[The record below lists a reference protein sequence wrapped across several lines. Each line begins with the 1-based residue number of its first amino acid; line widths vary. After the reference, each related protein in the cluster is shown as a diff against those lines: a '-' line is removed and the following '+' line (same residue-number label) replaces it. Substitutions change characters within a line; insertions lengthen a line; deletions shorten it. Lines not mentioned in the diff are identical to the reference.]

1 MSKPLTTEDRICIL
15 LTMIFDEGVD
25 EYPQNFRKLFMRLN
39 EYYDTNKVDII
50 NYFTKVIMYI
60 PSKGT
65 IYANALHNFG
75 KVDIINNIFKK
86 LAEELNKN
94 KNSFIFIRSFIFI
107 FGLIHFGVIANENL
121 IHFIQ
126 ENIAKKNTNLL
137 KIILRSIFLLFRK
150 NNEYQFLQ
158 QSINI
163 IYESDIIDKND
174 LILNV
179 LHKYANNDIDINKS
193 DNKFD
198 GFFIKDINLNNETK
212 SGDNNDV
219 NMIDSNTNNNINKI
233 SGVDNIFNE
242 LNNINYEKIFCPEL
256 ISRKFIDNKENNST
270 TFLDIY
276 YELFLMNN
284 IDAFKD
290 EPTEGTKLYLF
301 NIPGIY
307 YNIKEK
313 EENNGI
319 NPYQFFIDNFTYASL
334 DLVLYPFWKK
344 SDLCYIVKYIIFV
357 LSEKKSWFKIL
368 IEENNEQ
375 NIYINF
381 INSVLSNIN
390 LLQNLSPFQL
400 NNLIFFLYQIISN
413 ISDTK
418 IEIFSQMKQLTNYA
432 NNSSSIL
439 YFQNSF
445 YEKMTNLIKKD
456 ESNNNDIYFPEK
468 DLNPMK
474 NDAHNLPFFDEISSK
489 VNRAEPFNSFDKTLF
504 EKDEQNEALYTFV
517 YCILYQKNNSL
528 NRIYDNIELYESALR
543 EIINNNNNN
552 SEREN
557 DKMKTV
563 LKVIFDL
570 YGHLPLY
577 YIYIIDLFAFKNLLN
592 HITII
597 NFIFTEKLFQKKE
610 NGTNYGLY
618 ELINNCVDNCYSM
631 LTKFDNDF
639 QNLVKG
645 FQKVGET
652 QRTEMQL
659 KMDFYDKE
667 VDKLKKQSYIIC
679 DKILEMFIKMY
690 EMSEGLGG
698 AEYKLFIKKV
708 IKDEHALFY
717 YNYNVSDEWTQKIKN
732 LE

>member
-150 NNEYQFLQ
+150 NNEYQFLL

-233 SGVDNIFNE
+233 SGVENIFNE

-445 YEKMTNLIKKD
+445 Y
-456 ESNNNDIYFPEK
+456 
-468 DLNPMK
+468 
-474 NDAHNLPFFDEISSK
+474 
-489 VNRAEPFNSFDKTLF
+489 
-504 EKDEQNEALYTFV
+504 
-517 YCILYQKNNSL
+517 
-528 NRIYDNIELYESALR
+528 
-543 EIINNNNNN
+543 
-552 SEREN
+552 
-557 DKMKTV
+557 
-563 LKVIFDL
+563 
-570 YGHLPLY
+570 
-577 YIYIIDLFAFKNLLN
+577 
-592 HITII
+592 
-597 NFIFTEKLFQKKE
+597 
-610 NGTNYGLY
+610 
-618 ELINNCVDNCYSM
+618 
-631 LTKFDNDF
+631 
-639 QNLVKG
+639 
-645 FQKVGET
+645 
-652 QRTEMQL
+652 
-659 KMDFYDKE
+659 
-667 VDKLKKQSYIIC
+667 
-679 DKILEMFIKMY
+679 
-690 EMSEGLGG
+690 
-698 AEYKLFIKKV
+698 
-708 IKDEHALFY
+708 
-717 YNYNVSDEWTQKIKN
+717 
-732 LE
+732 

>member
-150 NNEYQFLQ
+150 NNEYQFLL

-256 ISRKFIDNKENNST
+256 ISRKFIDNKENNSN

-313 EENNGI
+313 EENNGV
-319 NPYQFFIDNFTYASL
+319 NPYQFFI
-334 DLVLYPFWKK
+334 
-344 SDLCYIVKYIIFV
+344 
-357 LSEKKSWFKIL
+357 E
-368 IEENNEQ
+368 
-375 NIYINF
+375 F
-381 INSVLSNIN
+381 IR
-390 LLQNLSPFQL
+390 LL
-400 NNLIFFLYQIISN
+400 
-413 ISDTK
+413 
-418 IEIFSQMKQLTNYA
+418 
-432 NNSSSIL
+432 
-439 YFQNSF
+439 
-445 YEKMTNLIKKD
+445 
-456 ESNNNDIYFPEK
+456 
-468 DLNPMK
+468 K
-474 NDAHNLPFFDEISSK
+474 NK
-489 VNRAEPFNSFDKTLF
+489 
-504 EKDEQNEALYTFV
+504 
-517 YCILYQKNNSL
+517 
-528 NRIYDNIELYESALR
+528 
-543 EIINNNNNN
+543 
-552 SEREN
+552 
-557 DKMKTV
+557 
-563 LKVIFDL
+563 
-570 YGHLPLY
+570 
-577 YIYIIDLFAFKNLLN
+577 
-592 HITII
+592 
-597 NFIFTEKLFQKKE
+597 
-610 NGTNYGLY
+610 
-618 ELINNCVDNCYSM
+618 
-631 LTKFDNDF
+631 
-639 QNLVKG
+639 
-645 FQKVGET
+645 
-652 QRTEMQL
+652 
-659 KMDFYDKE
+659 
-667 VDKLKKQSYIIC
+667 
-679 DKILEMFIKMY
+679 
-690 EMSEGLGG
+690 
-698 AEYKLFIKKV
+698 
-708 IKDEHALFY
+708 
-717 YNYNVSDEWTQKIKN
+717 
-732 LE
+732 